1 MIVDNKGKI
10 FEDRRKSNK
19 NVEKDRR
26 KEIQIEKIKLIQK
39 RKNKINKE
47 GCRQKVYSLLCLM
60 FN

>member
-26 KEIQIEKIKLIQK
+26 KEIQIENEQVVEYGQPLFVI
-39 RKNKINKE
+39 
-47 GCRQKVYSLLCLM
+47 G
-60 FN
+60 

>member
-26 KEIQIEKIKLIQK
+26 KEIQIEK
-39 RKNKINKE
+39 NKVSSK
-47 GCRQKVYSLLCLM
+47 KKK
-60 FN
+60 